1 MDWVAVAAI
10 ASSTGVVFVGAA
22 QVRAWRKNGSEQ
34 KKRDE
39 AQAVKQALRDR
50 ELEMGYQAV
59 VDRLDHP
66 DTGLGALSLSIQG
79 IDKEVARQDERITAL
94 EDN

>member
-1 MDWVAVAAI
+1 MDWVAYAAI
-10 ASSTGVVFVGAA
+10 ASSTGVVFVGLA
-22 QVRAWRKNGSEQ
+22 QVKAWHKNASEQ
-34 KKRDE
+34 KSRDE
-39 AQAVKQALRDR
+39 EQAITQALRDR